1 LWSVKFVEP
10 YRGQEFFELRVAGL
24 TRRLPLLQ
32 VSPDTW
38 IAYYYSLGDTEVI
51 DRAAQELGRQLETCQ
66 VLVTTESKGIPLT
79 HAIATHLKLIPYVVC
94 RKSVRPFMIHPLT
107 VEYKPITAKV
117 PERLYMDGRD
127 AEKIRA
133 RRVAIV
139 DDIISTGETMQAM
152 EELVRKAGGVI
163 AKKAAML
170 LEGMTYPNVI
180 HLGVLPL
187 FKRNSDVRSR
197 QSRTQLGDRRM
208 KR

>member
-1 LWSVKFVEP
+1 
-10 YRGQEFFELRVAGL
+10 
-24 TRRLPLLQ
+24 
-32 VSPDTW
+32 
-38 IAYYYSLGDTEVI
+38 
-51 DRAAQELGRQLETCQ
+51 
-66 VLVTTESKGIPLT
+66 LT

-170 LEGMTYPNVI
+170 LEGMTYPDVI

-197 QSRTQLGDRRM
+197 QCRTQHGDRRM